1 MTSSDLHPP
10 GVQFEHEGGVAAVD
24 DGLVLPRPRAGVRQV
39 QELAPVELEGLGAWQ
54 EVRSGEVRWWC
65 WVVLPAEAGWVW
77 SSAPS
82 MRRLAQEAATT
93 TARAMA
99 KV

>member
-1 MTSSDLHPP
+1 M
-10 GVQFEHEGGVAAVD
+10 AAVD

-39 QELAPVELEGLGAWQ
+39 QELAPVELEGLCAWQ
-54 EVRSGEVRWWC
+54 EVGEVRWC

>member
-1 MTSSDLHPP
+1 M
-10 GVQFEHEGGVAAVD
+10 AAVD
-24 DGLVLPRPRAGVRQV
+24 DGLVLTRPRAGVRQV

-54 EVRSGEVRWWC
+54 EVRSGEVRWC
-65 WVVLPAEAGWVW
+65 WVVLPAEAGCVW

>member
-1 MTSSDLHPP
+1 M
-10 GVQFEHEGGVAAVD
+10 
-24 DGLVLPRPRAGVRQV
+24 
-39 QELAPVELEGLGAWQ
+39 
-54 EVRSGEVRWWC
+54 
-65 WVVLPAEAGWVW
+65 AGWVW

-82 MRRLAQEAATT
+82 ITRLAQEAATI

>member
-24 DGLVLPRPRAGVRQV
+24 DGLVLSCPRAGVRQV

-54 EVRSGEVRWWC
+54 EVRSGEVRWC
-65 WVVLPAEAGWVW
+65 WVVLPAMAGWVW

-82 MRRLAQEAATT
+82 MRRLAQEAANT
-93 TARAMA
+93 TAPAMA

>member
-24 DGLVLPRPRAGVRQV
+24 DCLVLPRPRAGVRQV

-54 EVRSGEVRWWC
+54 EVRRGQARSGG
-65 WVVLPAEAGWVW
+65 AGWCYL
-77 SSAPS
+77 
-82 MRRLAQEAATT
+82 RRLAVCGAAPP
-93 TARAMA
+93 A
-99 KV
+99 